1 MKLYNIYEI
10 LNLLIIRILM
20 IRNMFNFNIIIIDNN
35 NRIKKM
41 NKKQKK
47 GTCLNVCQWVSSI
60 QFKIMNGI
68 IIDIHSAILRDEWTN
83 YRCSART

>member
-1 MKLYNIYEI
+1 
-10 LNLLIIRILM
+10 M

-47 GTCLNVCQWVSSI
+47 GTCLNVC
-60 QFKIMNGI
+60 
-68 IIDIHSAILRDEWTN
+68 
-83 YRCSART
+83 

>member
-35 NRIKKM
+35 NRIKK
-41 NKKQKK
+41 N
-47 GTCLNVCQWVSSI
+47 
-60 QFKIMNGI
+60 
-68 IIDIHSAILRDEWTN
+68 E
-83 YRCSART
+83 

>member
-47 GTCLNVCQWVSSI
+47 RNMFECMSMSIFNSI
-60 QFKIMNGI
+60 QDN
-68 IIDIHSAILRDEWTN
+68 EWNN
-83 YRCSART
+83 YRYSLSNSKRRMN

>member
-1 MKLYNIYEI
+1 
-10 LNLLIIRILM
+10 M

-47 GTCLNVCQWVSSI
+47 RNMFECMSMSIFNSI
-60 QFKIMNGI
+60 QDN
-68 IIDIHSAILRDEWTN
+68 EWNN
-83 YRCSART
+83 YRYSLSNSKRRMN

>member
-1 MKLYNIYEI
+1 
-10 LNLLIIRILM
+10 
-20 IRNMFNFNIIIIDNN
+20 
-35 NRIKKM
+35 M